1 MSLFRG
7 GLGSPLLAIIVGG
20 GGSLL
25 GMKLGGGL
33 VGEGFGVTGIVTG
46 FVTAGVVRVRMG
58 VRVGRMGMVGVVLG
72 SGWAVWGVRF
82 VGVVGR
88 GLCLEAA

>member
-1 MSLFRG
+1 MPQIVNMSLFRG
-7 GLGSPLLAIIVGG
+7 GLGSPFLACIVGG

-46 FVTAGVVRVRMG
+46 FVTAGVV
-58 VRVGRMGMVGVVLG
+58 
-72 SGWAVWGVRF
+72 
-82 VGVVGR
+82 
-88 GLCLEAA
+88 GLEWE

>member
-1 MSLFRG
+1 MSPF
-7 GLGSPLLAIIVGG
+7 LACIVGG

-58 VRVGRMGMVGVVLG
+58 VRVGRKGVVGVVMD
-72 SGWAVWGVRF
+72 SGWAIRGVGF